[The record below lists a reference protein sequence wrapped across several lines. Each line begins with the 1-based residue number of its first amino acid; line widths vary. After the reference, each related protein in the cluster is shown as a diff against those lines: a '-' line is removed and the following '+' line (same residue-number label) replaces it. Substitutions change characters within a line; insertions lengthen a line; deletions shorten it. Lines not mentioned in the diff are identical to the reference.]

1 MPIIEQILGLPLLVA
16 LSILKSD
23 GWFDNATTEN
33 KRRRVKFH
41 VDDEGSVVLDNIT
54 RYDRGPIEDS
64 EELGT
69 DIVFDE
75 RLTVPEQRA
84 RLTVEQVLAE
94 PGLLAA
100 MVFTVNGNKAPF
112 ETFRVHADLIKS
124 MTEDNG
130 LKVSE
135 DHELKVAE
143 DNVFKVTGVN
153 DLKKLYDLALKGFIC
168 HLCWYVNAWDTSSD
182 LVVSAIGQDSY
193 VIPEDCQ
200 DKFSA
205 LAGNI
210 DLFDKYFIYFVRH
223 FVNSDELK
231 QDLERFQLYSSSC

>member
-1 MPIIEQILGLPLLVA
+1 MPEIQQILGLPLLVA

-23 GWFDNATTEN
+23 GWFDNATTET
-33 KRRRVKFH
+33 KRRRVKHH
-41 VDDEGSVVLDNIT
+41 VDDDGNVVLDNIT

-112 ETFRVHADLIKS
+112 ETFRAHADEIKS
-124 MTEDNG
+124 LINNQ
-130 LKVSE
+130 LSE
-135 DHELKVAE
+135 AFLTA
-143 DNVFKVTGVN
+143 
-153 DLKKLYDLALKGFIC
+153 YQGFVC
-168 HLCWYVNAWDTSSD
+168 HLCWFVNAWDTSSD
-182 LVVSAIGQDSY
+182 PVVSAIGHESY
-193 VIPEDCQ
+193 AVPDDCQ

-205 LAGNI
+205 LVSNR
-210 DLFDKYFIYFVRH
+210 DLFDKYYEYFINNEFSSE
-223 FVNSDELK
+223 NLQ
-231 QDLERFQLYSSSC
+231 QDLERYQLYSSSC